1 MIEFSQPPAE
11 GKPSERLWL
20 LLCVLSPAY
29 FEEGISASPLHPLPT
44 QNWQKHS
51 FLGPRGTP

>member
-11 GKPSERLWL
+11 GEPSERLWL

-51 FLGPRGTP
+51 FLGP